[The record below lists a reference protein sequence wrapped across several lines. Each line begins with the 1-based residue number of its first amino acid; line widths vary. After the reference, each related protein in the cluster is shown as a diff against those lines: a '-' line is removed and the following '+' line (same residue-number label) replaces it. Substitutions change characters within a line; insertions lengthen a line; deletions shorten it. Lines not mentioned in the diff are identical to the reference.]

1 MPDPAVVT
9 LVSWAIAVK
18 AASNEL
24 TLRPDAAAEAEAEAD
39 VDADSEAGAE
49 DAGAVDAV
57 GGAAV
62 ILGDGDAPDEQPA
75 TMAATAT
82 NDSANFLVSKIGL
95 LLLSG
100 WVPRWRY
107 GLVGRVL
114 EARQY
119 GDQGAP

>member
-1 MPDPAVVT
+1 MVT

-24 TLRPDAAAEAEAEAD
+24 TLRPDATADAEAEAD
-39 VDADSEAGAE
+39 VDADSEAGTEA
-49 DAGAVDAV
+49 AVVAV
-57 GGAAV
+57 GGTAV
-62 ILGDGDAPDEQPA
+62 TLGDGDAPDEQPA

>member
-1 MPDPAVVT
+1 VVT

-24 TLRPDAAAEAEAEAD
+24 TLRPDATADAEAEAEAEAD
-39 VDADSEAGAE
+39 SEAGTEA
-49 DAGAVDAV
+49 AVVAV

-62 ILGDGDAPDEQPA
+62 TLGDGDAPDEQPA

-82 NDSANFLVSKIGL
+82 NETASFLVSKIGL

-100 WVPRWRY
+100 SAASGSTRSRDRARPRRHW
-107 GLVGRVL
+107 
-114 EARQY
+114 
-119 GDQGAP
+119 